1 MNIVILEGRIG
12 GDVKIQNFG
21 ENVKCSFS
29 MALSEYYKD
38 KQGQRQSRTEWADVE
53 TWGGTAENVKKYC
66 QKGMLVSV
74 VGKLRTDEYEKDGQK
89 RYRKYV
95 LASNVN
101 FLSRAEGGKQQS
113 EEMPVA
119 QRYEQAAGSEDDLPF

>member
-12 GDVKIQNFG
+12 GEVKEQKFG
-21 ENVKCSFS
+21 ETVKCSFS

-38 KQGQRQSRTEWADVE
+38 RQGQRQSRTEWADVE
-53 TWGGTAENVKKYC
+53 VWGATAENVKKYC
-66 QKGMLVSV
+66 TKGMLVSV

-101 FLSRAEGGKQQS
+101 FLSRGDGGTQHK

-119 QRYEQAAGSEDDLPF
+119 HRYEQEVGSVDDLPF

>member
-12 GDVKIQNFG
+12 GEVKEQKFG
-21 ENVKCSFS
+21 ETVKCSFS

-38 KQGQRQSRTEWADVE
+38 RQGQRQSRTEWAEVE
-53 TWGGTAENVKKYC
+53 VWGGTAENVKKYC
-66 QKGMLVSV
+66 TKGMLVSV

-101 FLSRAEGGKQQS
+101 FLSKSDGGKQQV
-113 EEMPVA
+113 EEVQVA
-119 QRYEQAAGSEDDLPF
+119 HRYEQTTGSVDDLPF